1 MEADKDPQ
9 VTPPPLFDQL
19 KEYGETHLKL
29 AKYRAIEGG
38 TSVAAGL
45 IADVAVLFCML
56 LAFVFASITLAYYL
70 SYVLNSLW
78 EGFGCVALIYLVIA
92 IFIKVYKKKLEKPI
106 INTLI
111 QKILK

>member
-1 MEADKDPQ
+1 MEANKDPQ
-9 VTPPPLFDQL
+9 PPQPPIFDQL
-19 KEYGETHLKL
+19 KEYAETHVKL

-38 TSVAAGL
+38 TSIAAGL

-70 SYVLNSLW
+70 AYVFNSLW
-78 EGFGCVALIYLVIA
+78 EGFGCVALIYLLIA
-92 IFIKVYKKKLEKPI
+92 VFIKKYKKNLERPI

>member
-1 MEADKDPQ
+1 MEANKDPQ
-9 VTPPPLFDQL
+9 ESLPPFLDQL
-19 KEYGETHLKL
+19 TEYAETRIKL

-38 TSVAAGL
+38 TSVAASI

-70 SYVLNSLW
+70 AYVLNSLW
-78 EGFGCVALIYLVIA
+78 EGFGCVALIYLLIA
-92 IFIKVYKKKLEKPI
+92 ILIKVYKKHLERPI

>member
-1 MEADKDPQ
+1 MEANKDPQ
-9 VTPPPLFDQL
+9 TPQPPILDQL
-19 KEYGETHLKL
+19 IEYAETHVKL

-38 TSVAAGL
+38 TSIAAGL

-70 SYVLNSLW
+70 AYVFNSLW
-78 EGFGCVALIYLVIA
+78 EGFGCVSLIYLLIA
-92 IFIKVYKKKLEKPI
+92 IVIKVYKKNLERPI